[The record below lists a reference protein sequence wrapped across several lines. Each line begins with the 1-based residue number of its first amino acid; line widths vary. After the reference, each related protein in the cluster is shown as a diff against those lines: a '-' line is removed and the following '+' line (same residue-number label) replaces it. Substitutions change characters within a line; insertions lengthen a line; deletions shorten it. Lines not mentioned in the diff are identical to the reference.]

1 MPCKVIITRD
11 FDHLSEVAA
20 RFIQERIKQHLA
32 QHGQFNL
39 GLATG
44 SSPTGVYKHLAK
56 TFNRGEL
63 DATQVRSFNLDEY
76 IGLPGANAQM
86 RALHPESYCFFMVQ
100 ELFGLLRRK
109 FSCTQVPCGNLVDP
123 ARLTRELQAHPDDW
137 TEQGADKGKAVVIRP
152 DARSEYL
159 RWVRAEILDAY
170 ARDIQQAGGIDLH
183 IIGVGGRGHV
193 AFHECGIP
201 FENNRMLLVRLDD
214 NTIANAV
221 TDAHFKCQEDTP
233 RHAVSM
239 GAELVYEARC
249 VVLLA
254 SGARKA
260 EPVATSLAEDPSPAV
275 PCSYSQIYAQRG
287 GNMVYVLDQAAAAD
301 VLTRRAEIEQRGIV
315 IEARSDESASCR
327 LADLTFSRDPQTGL
341 MG

>member
-1 MPCKVIITRD
+1 M
-11 FDHLSEVAA
+11 
-20 RFIQERIKQHLA
+20 
-32 QHGQFNL
+32 
-39 GLATG
+39 
-44 SSPTGVYKHLAK
+44 
-56 TFNRGEL
+56 
-63 DATQVRSFNLDEY
+63 
-76 IGLPGANAQM
+76 
-86 RALHPESYCFFMVQ
+86 
-100 ELFGLLRRK
+100 
-109 FSCTQVPCGNLVDP
+109 
-123 ARLTRELQAHPDDW
+123 
-137 TEQGADKGKAVVIRP
+137 VIRP

-260 EPVATSLAEDPSPAV
+260 EPVATSLAEDRHRPSPV
-275 PCSYSQIYAQRG
+275 PTARYTPNAEETWSMCS
-287 GNMVYVLDQAAAAD
+287 
-301 VLTRRAEIEQRGIV
+301 TRPRRQ
-315 IEARSDESASCR
+315 
-327 LADLTFSRDPQTGL
+327 TF
-341 MG
+341 